1 MENFREVQSAEKNH
15 VEILSLKNAR
25 TGFRNVIDGFNSR
38 SDIVEVGMSKGGQKT
53 ISREN
58 KGWKIQREGETH
70 EHCKEVAYC
79 EL

>member
-1 MENFREVQSAEKNH
+1 M
-15 VEILSLKNAR
+15 EILALKSAR

-38 SDIVEVGMSKGGQKT
+38 SDIVEVGMSEGGQKT

-58 KGWKIQREGETH
+58 KGWKIQREGETR
-70 EHCKEVAYC
+70 EHCEGVAYC